1 MSIKLLQGFRF
12 MVNPMTVEGEKRLRE
27 ELGYR
32 KGELRKEIVEAI
44 SEARAH
50 GDLKENAE
58 YHAAREQQSF
68 NEGRILEIESK
79 LADAQIVDVTK
90 LSSSNKVIFG
100 ATIHLWD
107 VAEGKEISYKIVGE
121 DEADLKEKKISVMSP
136 IARALIGKS
145 LDDTVTVV
153 TPSGENEY
161 EIIKVEYK

>member
-107 VAEGKEISYKIVGE
+107 VAEGAEISYKIVGE